1 MSDTEQEAQL
11 GSQSQSGQGP
21 YSEEQSNSN
30 AQERIAELKK
40 VKRIRKTAVTKLRHS
55 IEKRC
60 VKKDDIDTQLVEKQV
75 ENLWDLLEKNMD
87 IMDEL
92 SSMYAKIG
100 EHENKQ
106 ACSKEA
112 DVVETEVL
120 QAIEKAECVIKDVMK
135 DKSKQTSDLV
145 NSRPQVPIQENPV
158 SSQISVT
165 QHSVSEESSV
175 TGMGLPNSRL
185 KPLKVPTFDGSKARF
200 EDSWALFSSLVD
212 QTSESVNIK
221 MARLRQ
227 CLTGTALDTIRG
239 LGVTQQEYEEAK
251 AILHTKFGGKRRQLH
266 AYMYQLEVM
275 PP

>member
-11 GSQSQSGQGP
+11 GSQSQCGQGP

-40 VKRIRKTAVTKLRHS
+40 VKRIRKAAVTKFRQS
-55 IEKRC
+55 IENLC
-60 VKKDDIDTQLVEKQV
+60 VKKDDIDIQLVEKQV
-75 ENLWDLLEKNMD
+75 KNLWDLLEKNID

-92 SSMYAKIG
+92 NSMYAKIG

-135 DKSKQTSDLV
+135 DTSKQTSELV
-145 NSRPQVPIQENPV
+145 NSISQVPIQENPV

-165 QHSVSEESSV
+165 QHSVSEETSV
-175 TGMGLPNSRL
+175 TGTGLSNSQL
-185 KPLKVPTFDGSKARF
+185 KPLKVPTFDGSKNEIRRF
-200 EDSWALFSSLVD
+200 
-212 QTSESVNIK
+212 
-221 MARLRQ
+221 
-227 CLTGTALDTIRG
+227 
-239 LGVTQQEYEEAK
+239 LGP
-251 AILHTKFGGKRRQLH
+251 I
-266 AYMYQLEVM
+266 
-275 PP
+275 